1 MRVIMP
7 AASPRVGDTSAASLA
22 ALGQRIRA
30 HRKLLRVSATD
41 AAEASGI
48 SRVTWHRVER
58 GEPSVAMASYMS
70 AIAALGLELD
80 IVKARELRA
89 GARDIAEVATL
100 PTALRLA
107 DYPQLKRLAWQR
119 DASATLSADEAL
131 ALYERNWRHVD
142 RGAMDARERA
152 LLERL
157 ARELG
162 GGRLLVST

>member
-1 MRVIMP
+1 MP
-7 AASPRVGDTSAASLA
+7 AVSPRVGDASATGLA

-48 SRVTWHRVER
+48 SRITWHRVER

-70 AIAALGLELD
+70 AVAALGLELD
-80 IVKARELRA
+80 IVRARAPHADTRGTPQA
-89 GARDIAEVATL
+89 AAL
-100 PTALRLA
+100 PAALRLA

-119 DASATLSADEAL
+119 DASTTLSAEEAL

-142 RGAMDARERA
+142 PGALDARESA
-152 LLERL
+152 LLDRL

-162 GGRLLVST
+162 GGRLLVRS